1 MALKV
6 WQQRTDSW
14 EKRDV
19 GKKERKKRE
28 EAKEKEKERERMEKA
43 ARGVGK
49 GYRTVLCGRLHQRER
64 PWERRG
70 VGVDLACV
78 TQTRRPGH
86 LISLFLSSA
95 LPILAALEPP
105 IVFKSI
111 HFPISTVA
119 ATFFCS
125 LLRSRNFVQ
134 SAAELS
140 VRRLFGNRCKWSELC
155 LSDDIWQKTLAY
167 FFFDLR
173 WCVPCFRQ
181 KSMFVMVL
189 IHTWYL
195 P

>member
-1 MALKV
+1 M
-6 WQQRTDSW
+6 
-14 EKRDV
+14 

-28 EAKEKEKERERMEKA
+28 EAKEKEKERERKEKA

-125 LLRSRNFVQ
+125 LLRSRNSFSLLLNCPCAV
-134 SAAELS
+134 SSEIAANGLNY
-140 VRRLFGNRCKWSELC
+140 VFL
-155 LSDDIWQKTLAY
+155 LSDDI
-167 FFFDLR
+167 
-173 WCVPCFRQ
+173 
-181 KSMFVMVL
+181 
-189 IHTWYL
+189 
-195 P
+195 